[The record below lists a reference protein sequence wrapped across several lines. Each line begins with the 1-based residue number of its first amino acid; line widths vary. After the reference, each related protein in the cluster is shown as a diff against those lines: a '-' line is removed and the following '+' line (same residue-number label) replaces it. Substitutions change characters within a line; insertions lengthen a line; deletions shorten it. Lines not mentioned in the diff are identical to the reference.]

1 MGMPYGAAP
10 QQRRGRRSVMWL
22 VIAAVLFL
30 GGAGGCS
37 GLMYSGLH
45 KAVHVQTGDTSG
57 SLQLDAGKY
66 TVYSTGPTVSVLAPD
81 GSPVQLHDYSGNVT
95 ITTNGTKYD
104 AVKTFTADTAGS
116 YRINLNGSGSV
127 AIGHG
132 LAHSAAKIGIGFGIG
147 AVGVV
152 AAIAIIAVVIARR
165 EKHQLTGYAY
175 QPGPG
180 RWDGPPPQNYQYP
193 QQNQPGYPPPPQGT
207 YPPPNQ
213 PGQYPPPNQYGGPG
227 R

>member
-1 MGMPYGAAP
+1 
-10 QQRRGRRSVMWL
+10 MWL

-30 GGAGGCS
+30 GGVGGCS

-66 TVYSTGPTVSVLAPD
+66 TVYSTGPTVTIFAPN
-81 GSPVQLHDYSGNVT
+81 GGEVRLNNYSGDVT
-95 ITTNGTKYD
+95 ITTDGTKYR
-104 AVKTFTADTAGS
+104 AVSTFTADTAGS

-165 EKHQLTGYAY
+165 EKHQMASYGY

-180 RWDGPPPQNYQYP
+180 RWDGGPPPGSYPYQ
-193 QQNQPGYPPPPQGT
+193 QPT
-207 YPPPNQ
+207 YGPPPNQ
-213 PGQYPPPNQYGGPG
+213 GAYPPPGHPQYPPNQQGSPPTYPPAQ
-227 R
+227 